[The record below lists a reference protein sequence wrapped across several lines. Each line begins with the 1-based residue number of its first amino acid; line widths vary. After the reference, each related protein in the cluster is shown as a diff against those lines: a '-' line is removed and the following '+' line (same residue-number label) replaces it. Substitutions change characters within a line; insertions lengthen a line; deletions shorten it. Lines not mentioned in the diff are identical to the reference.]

1 MLRGYETP
9 GLPIKDQFR
18 IGRAEMY
25 ATTFETFERETRTQ
39 LARALGPYGFDPAR
53 DIAGLTVNRWGH
65 GYSYW
70 YSALYDDFLK
80 TGGPPPHLLARQPF
94 GAITIA
100 NTDSGGTDS
109 TELAIDMA
117 ARAVAELG

>member
-1 MLRGYETP
+1 
-9 GLPIKDQFR
+9 
-18 IGRAEMY
+18 MY
-25 ATTFETFERETRTQ
+25 ATTFETFERETRDQ
-39 LARALGPYGFDPAR
+39 LARALGPAGFDPAR

-80 TGGPPPHLLARQPF
+80 TGAPPPHLLARRPA